1 MSETRAEHPLE
12 ALEQRTASL
21 LDGLREGRLRERQ
34 LSSEQ
39 RQLLDD
45 KQRLASELNAARER
59 LGDLEAQLDA
69 LRQAQQTL
77 ETEHRALAS
86 QRESLLEERT
96 SLIEERASLIEERTS
111 LTQERT
117 ALFEENSELKE
128 ENREL
133 DEQNRELEAHNARL
147 RDRVE
152 HPDHEPDIAAFR
164 PPQRR
169 AQGLAALMQHRPR
182 PVGDSP
188 VIDSPA
194 IDSPAIDSPASDE
207 GEQGAS
213 SSAPTIASQPDQ
225 DSPAS
230 SGHGSEPVKDER
242 AQESTAAEVTA
253 TENPPTATADTAALS
268 SHSDDQVAEKPDTEV
283 GVQGDLAFD
292 KAPSPQALLGDW
304 YRRYDQTFFKG
315 HTRPLKVGIHEELAV
330 REPWPEKLVRRALAC
345 YVNLPRYLKSVREGA
360 ERIGLD
366 GELVGQVDA
375 QAAEHAKRKLDR
387 LQAEQRGRGTM
398 SRRRRNKGHG
408 NDKPSG
414 SDNHSDSDKGSDS
427 GKPSGTGNS
436 DTSASAK
443 ASTHAGHRDTDSVSA
458 KPARPADSDIPAVT
472 PDRQGDGEETRLQR
486 KLDELLARHNS
497 SR

>member
-34 LSSEQ
+34 LSSDQ

-111 LTQERT
+111 LIQERT

-152 HPDHEPDIAAFR
+152 HPDHEPDITAFR

-182 PVGDSP
+182 PVSDSP

-194 IDSPAIDSPASDE
+194 RDE
-207 GEQGAS
+207 REQGAS
-213 SSAPTIASQPDQ
+213 SSAPTIASQPGQ
-225 DSPAS
+225 ESPAS
-230 SGHGSEPVKDER
+230 LGHGSEPVKDER

-315 HTRPLKVGIHEELAV
+315 HTRPLKVGIHEELAA

-414 SDNHSDSDKGSDS
+414 SDNHSDSDKRSDS

-443 ASTHAGHRDTDSVSA
+443 ALTHAGHRDTGSVSA
-458 KPARPADSDIPAVT
+458 KPARPTESVTSAVT
-472 PDRQGDGEETRLQR
+472 SDPQGDGEETRLQR

>member
-34 LSSEQ
+34 LSSDQ

-96 SLIEERASLIEERTS
+96 SLIEERASLIEERAS
-111 LTQERT
+111 LIQERT

-152 HPDHEPDIAAFR
+152 HPDHEPDITAFR

-182 PVGDSP
+182 PVSDSP
-188 VIDSPA
+188 V

-230 SGHGSEPVKDER
+230 SGHGSEPVKEER
-242 AQESTAAEVTA
+242 TQESTAAEVTA
-253 TENPPTATADTAALS
+253 TETPPTATADTAALS

-315 HTRPLKVGIHEELAV
+315 HTRPLKVGIHEELAA

-408 NDKPSG
+408 NDKSSG
-414 SDNHSDSDKGSDS
+414 SDKGSDS

-436 DTSASAK
+436 DPSASAK
-443 ASTHAGHRDTDSVSA
+443 ASTHAAHRDTGSVSA
-458 KPARPADSDIPAVT
+458 KPARPTESETSAVT
-472 PDRQGDGEETRLQR
+472 SDPQGDGEETRLQR
-486 KLDELLARHNS
+486 KLDELLARHNG

>member
-1 MSETRAEHPLE
+1 
-12 ALEQRTASL
+12 
-21 LDGLREGRLRERQ
+21 
-34 LSSEQ
+34 
-39 RQLLDD
+39 
-45 KQRLASELNAARER
+45 
-59 LGDLEAQLDA
+59 
-69 LRQAQQTL
+69 
-77 ETEHRALAS
+77 
-86 QRESLLEERT
+86 
-96 SLIEERASLIEERTS
+96 
-111 LTQERT
+111 
-117 ALFEENSELKE
+117 
-128 ENREL
+128 
-133 DEQNRELEAHNARL
+133 
-147 RDRVE
+147 
-152 HPDHEPDIAAFR
+152 
-164 PPQRR
+164 
-169 AQGLAALMQHRPR
+169 MQHRPR
-182 PVGDSP
+182 PVSDSP

-194 IDSPAIDSPASDE
+194 RDE
-207 GEQGAS
+207 REQGAS
-213 SSAPTIASQPDQ
+213 SSAPTIASQPGQ
-225 DSPAS
+225 ESPAS
-230 SGHGSEPVKDER
+230 LGHGSEPVKDER

-315 HTRPLKVGIHEELAV
+315 HTRPLKVGIHEELAA

-414 SDNHSDSDKGSDS
+414 SDNHSDSDKRSDS

-443 ASTHAGHRDTDSVSA
+443 ALTHAGHRDTGSVSA
-458 KPARPADSDIPAVT
+458 KPARPTESVTSAVT
-472 PDRQGDGEETRLQR
+472 SDPQGDGEETRLQR

>member
-1 MSETRAEHPLE
+1 
-12 ALEQRTASL
+12 
-21 LDGLREGRLRERQ
+21 
-34 LSSEQ
+34 
-39 RQLLDD
+39 
-45 KQRLASELNAARER
+45 
-59 LGDLEAQLDA
+59 
-69 LRQAQQTL
+69 
-77 ETEHRALAS
+77 
-86 QRESLLEERT
+86 
-96 SLIEERASLIEERTS
+96 
-111 LTQERT
+111 
-117 ALFEENSELKE
+117 
-128 ENREL
+128 
-133 DEQNRELEAHNARL
+133 
-147 RDRVE
+147 
-152 HPDHEPDIAAFR
+152 
-164 PPQRR
+164 
-169 AQGLAALMQHRPR
+169 MQHRPR
-182 PVGDSP
+182 PVSDSP
-188 VIDSPA
+188 VIDSPV
-194 IDSPAIDSPASDE
+194 IDSPASDE

-213 SSAPTIASQPDQ
+213 SSAPTIASQPGQ

-230 SGHGSEPVKDER
+230 SGHGSEPVKEER
-242 AQESTAAEVTA
+242 AQESTPAELTAAKVTA
-253 TENPPTATADTAALS
+253 TETPPTATADTAALS

-315 HTRPLKVGIHEELAV
+315 HTRPLKVGIHEELAA

-408 NDKPSG
+408 NDKSSG
-414 SDNHSDSDKGSDS
+414 ADNHSDSDKRSDS

-443 ASTHAGHRDTDSVSA
+443 ASTHAGHRDTGSVSA
-458 KPARPADSDIPAVT
+458 KPARPAESVTSAATSDP
-472 PDRQGDGEETRLQR
+472 QGDGEESRLQR